1 MELEPEKQIQ
11 LAELLRKKQN
21 VDRFRKARGYEALS
35 LELGVSVPTLR
46 DTLRRGRKC
55 GKLTP
60 EQLEYAQLMRYEYD
74 KHRPDFEDWKPDGI
88 ARRVGVSSD
97 TVYRWEN
104 RIKGIG

>member
-1 MELEPEKQIQ
+1 MELQPEKQIQ
-11 LAELLRKKQN
+11 LAELLRQKQN

-46 DTLRRGRKC
+46 DTLSRGRKC

-60 EQLEYAQLMRYEYD
+60 EQMEYARLMRYEYE
-74 KHRPDFEDWKPDGI
+74 KHRPDFEDWKPEAI
-88 ARRVGVSSD
+88 ASRIGVYRG

-104 RIKGIG
+104 RIKGID